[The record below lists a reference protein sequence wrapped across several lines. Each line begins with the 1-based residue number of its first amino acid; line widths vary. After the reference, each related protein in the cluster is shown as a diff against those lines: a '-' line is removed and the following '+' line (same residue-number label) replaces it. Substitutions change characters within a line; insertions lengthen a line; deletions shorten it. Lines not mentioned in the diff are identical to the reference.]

1 MKSKYVPRL
10 LGTVVAA
17 ALLVAGAVT
26 PVNAQDKIAIR
37 IGVQAQTSWLLVT
50 ARELQLFEAEGLDPE
65 YKKFTYGAL
74 SVQAMQAGEIDLA
87 TPGLTPFV
95 AGIAQG
101 VDWKMIGLDN
111 NSSTSEG
118 FVARKDTDIEVL
130 EDFRGKRIGVTR
142 GSTSYYG
149 LLKALSNKGI
159 SKDEISLLILSPSD
173 QLGAM
178 LNGDVDGVA
187 VWQPWIEKL
196 KSVAG
201 ARTIG
206 VESDYGVYTA
216 GAAYAIGAKYLEENP
231 EAARRFMRAIV
242 KAYDYIQENGPD
254 IPIRIIGDSMG
265 LEKEVAQVMWEQSPA
280 PNPRDW
286 ADPGHLF
293 SVSPDGKFAVHV
305 QEMADFMFK
314 DGLIDREVTVASY
327 FNDEVVAEVTSN

>member
-1 MKSKYVPRL
+1 M
-10 LGTVVAA
+10 
-17 ALLVAGAVT
+17 
-26 PVNAQDKIAIR
+26 
-37 IGVQAQTSWLLVT
+37 
-50 ARELQLFEAEGLDPE
+50 
-65 YKKFTYGAL
+65 
-74 SVQAMQAGEIDLA
+74 
-87 TPGLTPFV
+87 
-95 AGIAQG
+95 
-101 VDWKMIGLDN
+101 
-111 NSSTSEG
+111 
-118 FVARKDTDIEVL
+118 

-206 VESDYGVYTA
+206 VESDYGVYTG

-265 LEKEVAQVMWEQSPA
+265 LEKKWHRSCGNSPRRLTRA
-280 PNPRDW
+280 TGRTQ
-286 ADPGHLF
+286 GIYSRFRLT
-293 SVSPDGKFAVHV
+293 VSSPF
-305 QEMADFMFK
+305 
-314 DGLIDREVTVASY
+314 
-327 FNDEVVAEVTSN
+327 TSKKWRTSCSRMD